1 MLPTLPSALLLDDG
15 ELDDVRA
22 LLDGLEAQVDH
33 FRSKEV
39 ATERVHS
46 YDVVV
51 STVGR
56 ARALA
61 DCIDARGPAG
71 RPIWIVIHGQD
82 FLPLRARLRELGVN
96 FLVRSSADPEV
107 LRLLLLHA
115 LYRGPERRSAPRLP
129 IGASVSCHV
138 DGDWQSVTLVDLTPE
153 GCRLTSPHPVAPG
166 SPILVV
172 LPADLAGGAPL
183 ELGGRAVRV
192 ECDGGDAAADARQV
206 AVEFD
211 EAYPECARRL
221 QAIVEGKAIGTAVT
235 RLAEHSRPLAGL
247 RGPNAPTEA
256 QVEEILLDV
265 DAAERR
271 RSARV
276 AYERRV
282 TALAGEA
289 TKVILGRDLSVD
301 GMRVEPESGLKL
313 GTQFRLGIYGRAR
326 EEPIIVSAFV
336 ARDDGRGGLAIR
348 FHPGE
353 AERQRLEE
361 LVSALPAIESP
372 TSGPGEPGPVVVS
385 KTVAGEPTAA

>member
-33 FRSKEV
+33 LRSKEV
-39 ATERVHS
+39 AAERVHS

-71 RPIWIVIHGQD
+71 RPIWIAIHGQD

-138 DGDWQSVTLVDLTPE
+138 EGDWHAVTLVDLTPE
-153 GCRLTSPHPVAPG
+153 GCRLTSPQPVAPG

-192 ECDGGDAAADARQV
+192 ECDGDDAAEDERQV

-211 EAYPECARRL
+211 EAYPECTRRL
-221 QAIVEGKAIGTAVT
+221 RAIVEGKAIGTAVT
-235 RLAEHSRPLAGL
+235 RLAEHTRPLGELSQPSAS
-247 RGPNAPTEA
+247 AETQE
-256 QVEEILLDV
+256 EEILL

-289 TKVILGRDLSVD
+289 TKVILGRDLSVE

-336 ARDDGRGGLAIR
+336 ARDDGRDGLAIR

-353 AERQRLEE
+353 TERRRLEE
-361 LVSALPAIESP
+361 LVSALPAIESLS
-372 TSGPGEPGPVVVS
+372 SGPGEPGPVVVS
-385 KTVAGEPTAA
+385 KTVPEEPSAA

>member
-33 FRSKEV
+33 VRSKEV

-61 DCIDARGPAG
+61 DCIDARGPGG
-71 RPIWIVIHGQD
+71 RPIWIAIHGQD

-96 FLVRSSADPEV
+96 FLVRASADPEV

-129 IGASVSCHV
+129 IGASVSCHSG
-138 DGDWQSVTLVDLTPE
+138 GDWQSVTLVDLTPE

-211 EAYPECARRL
+211 EAYPECRRRL

-235 RLAEHSRPLAGL
+235 RLAEHPRPLAEP
-247 RGPNAPTEA
+247 REPSAPTEA
-256 QVEEILLDV
+256 QVEEILL

-289 TKVILGRDLSVD
+289 TKVILGRDLSVE
-301 GMRVEPESGLKL
+301 GMRVEPDAGLKL

-336 ARDDGRGGLAIR
+336 ARDDGRDGLAIR

-353 AERQRLEE
+353 AERHRLEE
-361 LVSALPAIESP
+361 LVSALPAIESL

-385 KTVAGEPTAA
+385 KTVAEEPTAA